1 MFLKLLII
9 SAVVLVLSFIG
20 LGIRML
26 VRSYGRFPEIHVG
39 RNKEMTKLGI
49 SCARDIDIGCSL
61 SGDSDV
67 CVTCGAK
74 RI

>member
-1 MFLKLLII
+1 MFVMLLII
-9 SAVVLVLSFIG
+9 SAVVLVFSFIG
-20 LGIRML
+20 LGIRIIL
-26 VRSYGRFPEIHVG
+26 RSYGRFPEIHVG
-39 RNKEMTKLGI
+39 RNKEMKKLGI

-61 SGDSDV
+61 EGDPDV